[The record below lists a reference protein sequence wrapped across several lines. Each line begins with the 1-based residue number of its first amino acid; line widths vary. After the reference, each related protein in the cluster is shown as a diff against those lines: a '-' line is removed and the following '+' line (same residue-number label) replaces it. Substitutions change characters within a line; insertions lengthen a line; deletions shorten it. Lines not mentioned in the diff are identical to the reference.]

1 MMPPARIG
9 RLLVLLRVVSVLS
22 SAAASVAGCLGGF
35 VPVSADAAPLQ
46 QPADEY
52 RQKLEEYLRAQ
63 QQFEVANEMYWR
75 SVAEKRRAR
84 ADKRRNNEVIGL
96 DDYILPQPPVYSAP
110 PKPIGPLGAQ
120 AEPQPPPPKKY
131 IPVVADFLDSATQH
145 FNFVPQR
152 PGSELEFKRAYA
164 AVAAAAGISKEQ
176 AVRIYGFEASGNGTY
191 EVQAGL
197 EYPGRPGA
205 EAISTALGYNQLLAT
220 NTIELLAQKGD
231 QFIALLAQ
239 KSRALSGDAKGA
251 MERKIS
257 VLRSMV
263 DFCRTV
269 PDEWSEHD
277 TLARTPQGLGVHALN
292 LDVDVG
298 PLLQTQQLLGSILYA
313 RANGYDQPLSAA
325 ELEMMNLTGDAN
337 GLDMITMSPEMRSR
351 VPTANFFERRGYKR
365 NPVAIRNSVVAT
377 LVAATDAIM
386 DRETKLQGARDLAA
400 VFPD

>member
-9 RLLVLLRVVSVLS
+9 RLRVLLWVASVLS
-22 SAAASVAGCLGGF
+22 SAAAGVAGCLGGF
-35 VPVSADAAPLQ
+35 VPISAHAAALQ

-63 QQFEVANEMYWR
+63 QQFEAANEMYWG

-84 ADKRRNNEVIGL
+84 AEKRRKNEAIGL
-96 DDYILPQPPVYSAP
+96 DDYILPQPPVYSGP
-110 PKPIGPLGAQ
+110 PKPIDPSGGQ
-120 AEPQPPPPKKY
+120 DEPQPPPPKKY
-131 IPVVADFLDSATQH
+131 IPVVADFLNSAQH

-152 PGSELEFKRAYA
+152 PESELEFKRAYA

-176 AVRIYGFEASGNGTY
+176 AVRIYGFEASGMGTY

-197 EYPGRPGA
+197 EDPGRPGA

-239 KSRALSGDAKGA
+239 KSRALSGDAKRA

-269 PDEWSEHD
+269 PDDWSEHE

-313 RANGYDQPLSAA
+313 RANGYGQPLSAA

-337 GLDMITMSPEMRSR
+337 GLDMITMPPEMRSQ
-351 VPTANFFERRGYKR
+351 VPTANFFERRGYER
-365 NPVAIRNSVVAT
+365 NPVAIRNNVVAT
-377 LVAATDAIM
+377 LLAATDAIM
-386 DRETKLQGARDLAA
+386 DRETKLQGAKDLAA